1 MLRNKL
7 GILNLATLMQIS
19 LALLVTALL
28 FGGMVLYSFAFAAF
42 LFTTLPA
49 EEAGA
54 LLRKAFPH
62 FYVFVIATAA
72 LASLLPLGLDTTSA
86 GILLAVSIT
95 AAPARQQLMPA
106 INRAMDR
113 GETSRFKTLHTVS
126 VLVTLLH
133 IAAAAWVLLRL
144 LP

>member
-1 MLRNKL
+1 
-7 GILNLATLMQIS
+7 MQIS
-19 LALLVTALL
+19 LALLITALL

-49 EEAGA
+49 DEAGA

-62 FYVFVIATAA
+62 FYVFVIATAG
-72 LASLLPLGLDTTSA
+72 LASLLHLGLDTISA
-86 GILLAVSIT
+86 GILLVVSMT

-106 INRAMDR
+106 INRATDTGDR
-113 GETSRFKTLHTVS
+113 SRFNRLHAVS
-126 VLVTLLH
+126 VLITLLH
-133 IAAAAWVLLRL
+133 ISATAWVLLRL